1 MNINLNNLAISKEV
15 RDIDQYNSYRLLY
28 GLDYGYELFITNL
41 ETKETKSQILKDK
54 ILPRDLEDLEEEHST
69 ILLLNSWIAA
79 SLSINPESPS
89 IKEIVGDVSQDLIVS
104 LVDMALS
111 EDPQEKEKE
120 FKAACTNSHI
130 KQRVLNVNDR
140 IEQKA
145 IDDLLEDIKKS
156 FKNRDG
162 INKAKQLL
170 GDYLNK
176 KQGIILRKNTHD
188 IFKLDKASQGY
199 NQIELDDLIILLAGL
214 FHEKNLICTSDLET
228 SISYISD
235 RLTPVYNLVKFNNG
249 IYSIKEQDLI
259 IPDKPVFTLIESKY
273 NYNPEAK
280 GQGKLINEFLR
291 TSLERETE
299 EETERTILGI
309 KQVIGYLFTS
319 GNIRTVLPIIAGVS
333 GGGKTLLSNLITN
346 IFGSIKVA
354 DLKLQEMGKNTHA
367 TSSLL
372 NKHLNII
379 RDSDDEPI
387 TNNGIIKQLAGNED
401 MQVNP
406 KNMPQFTIPKEEIPK
421 SILVC
426 NNIPEFKKP
435 EKPLLQRFVIIEFN
449 VSIRGTDK
457 EDPELEEK
465 ILANPLEMESLI
477 FESLEAY
484 RDMVNNNE
492 DFILRLTEEET
503 LDLLIKHSKPLNY
516 VLRKLILKHDPMAM
530 EDLYYK
536 EEPIYTNDL
545 NKICLMAAKD
555 DGLEIPVNNHNKI
568 SPRKLLYNI
577 KSEFDLMDY
586 KDDMGRDYTTKTYD
600 GKRIYPDLVPTP
612 LYNKYLEDLKHEE
625 D

>member
-1 MNINLNNLAISKEV
+1 MKINIKDLAISKEIKD
-15 RDIDQYNSYRLLY
+15 RDGYYGYRLFY
-28 GLDYGYELFITNL
+28 GLDYGYIMYITNL
-41 ETKETKSQILKDK
+41 ETKETKSHIIKDK
-54 ILPRDLEDLEEEHST
+54 ILPRDLEDLEEETSL
-69 ILLLNSWIAA
+69 ILTFRSWIIR
-79 SLSINPESPS
+79 SLTNNPETPT
-89 IKEIVGDVSQDLIVS
+89 IIEIAIDILDKLIVS
-104 LVDMALS
+104 LVDMALE
-111 EDPQEKEKE
+111 EDIAIKEKE
-120 FKAACTNSHI
+120 FKTAFKNEYI
-130 KQRVLNVNDR
+130 KKSVLNVNER

-145 IDDLLEDIKKS
+145 IDDLLQDIKIS

-176 KQGIILRKNTHD
+176 RQGIILRKNTHD
-188 IFKLDKASQGY
+188 IFQLDKDSNGF
-199 NQIELDDLIILLAGL
+199 NQIELDDIIILLASL
-214 FHEKNLICTSDLET
+214 FNEKNLISTSDLET

-235 RLTPVYNLVKFNNG
+235 RLTPEYNLVKFNNG
-249 IYSIKEQDLI
+249 IYSMKEHKII

-273 NYNPEAK
+273 NYNPAAK
-280 GQGKLINEFLR
+280 GKGILINEFLR
-291 TSLERETE
+291 TSLKRETE

-309 KQVIGYLFTS
+309 KQLIGYLFTS
-319 GNIRTVLPIIAGVS
+319 GNPRNALPIIAGVS
-333 GGGKTLLSNLITN
+333 GGGKTVLSNLITN
-346 IFGSIKVA
+346 IFGSIKTA

-406 KNMPQFTIPKEEIPK
+406 KGQPQFIIPKEEIPK

-435 EKPLLQRFVIIEFN
+435 EKAILERFLIVEFN
-449 VSIRGTDK
+449 VKIRGTDK

-465 ILANPLEMESLI
+465 IIANPEEIESLI
-477 FESLEAY
+477 YESLEAY
-484 RDMVNNNE
+484 KDMVNNNE
-492 DFILRLTEEET
+492 DFILRLTEKDT

-516 VLRKLILKHDPMAM
+516 ILRKLILKHDPMAM
-530 EDLYYK
+530 EDLYYN
-536 EEPIYTNDL
+536 EDPIYTNDL
-545 NKICLMAAKD
+545 NRICLLAAKD
-555 DGLEIPVNNHNKI
+555 DGLEIPVNNHDKI

-577 KSEFDLMDY
+577 KSEFDLLDY
-586 KDDMGRDYTTKTYD
+586 LDDNGRAYNTRTSK

-612 LYNKYLEDLKHEE
+612 LYNKYLEDLEEE

>member
-15 RDIDQYNSYRLLY
+15 RDKDQYNSYRLFY
-28 GLDYGYELFITNL
+28 GLNYGYELFITNL
-41 ETKETKSQILKDK
+41 ETKESKSQILKDK
-54 ILPRDLEDLEEEHST
+54 ILPKDLEDLEEEDSR
-69 ILLLNSWIAA
+69 ILILNNWISA
-79 SLSINPESPS
+79 SLTNNPTPSIN
-89 IKEIVGDVSQDLIVS
+89 EIVEEVTHDLIIS

-111 EDPQEKEKE
+111 KDIQEKEKE
-120 FKAACTNSHI
+120 FKAACNNEYI
-130 KQRVLNVNDR
+130 KQRVLNINDR

-145 IDDLLEDIKKS
+145 IDDLLEDIKLS

-188 IFKLDKASQGY
+188 IFKLDKDSQGY

-259 IPDKPVFTLIESKY
+259 TPEKPVFTLIESKY

-319 GNIRTVLPIIAGVS
+319 GNIRTALPIIAGVS
-333 GGGKTLLSNLITN
+333 GGGKTLLSNLITK

-372 NKHLNII
+372 NKHLN
-379 RDSDDEPI
+379 
-387 TNNGIIKQLAGNED
+387 
-401 MQVNP
+401 
-406 KNMPQFTIPKEEIPK
+406 
-421 SILVC
+421 
-426 NNIPEFKKP
+426 
-435 EKPLLQRFVIIEFN
+435 
-449 VSIRGTDK
+449 
-457 EDPELEEK
+457 
-465 ILANPLEMESLI
+465 
-477 FESLEAY
+477 Y
-484 RDMVNNNE
+484 
-492 DFILRLTEEET
+492 
-503 LDLLIKHSKPLNY
+503 
-516 VLRKLILKHDPMAM
+516 
-530 EDLYYK
+530 
-536 EEPIYTNDL
+536 
-545 NKICLMAAKD
+545 
-555 DGLEIPVNNHNKI
+555 HNK
-568 SPRKLLYNI
+568 
-577 KSEFDLMDY
+577 
-586 KDDMGRDYTTKTYD
+586 
-600 GKRIYPDLVPTP
+600 KR
-612 LYNKYLEDLKHEE
+612 
-625 D
+625 